1 MDAEAWYMWQKDTP
15 NVLNPQGAA
24 ILAADFPAPE
34 YNIGAPSGAQ
44 CSHLAALY
52 CTSHEYAIVNY
63 LNYQRDAHNI
73 WTFRS
78 DFLADSTGQRTG
90 FKGDFLEFDLGYTHW
105 IGDALELRPELRLER
120 QLTAPNAAITGYAY
134 NNPCPP
140 SDASG
145 GLCTLS
151 NGTHEASSFGSRNQA
166 MLAADAIF
174 HF

>member
-1 MDAEAWYMWQKDTP
+1 LAQSGPADGCAQNSAAASFWQR
-15 NVLNPQGAA
+15 
-24 ILAADFPAPE
+24 LAADFPAPE

-44 CSHLAALY
+44 CSQVAALY
-52 CTSHEYAIVNY
+52 CTSHEFAIVNY
-63 LNYQRDAHNI
+63 LNYQQDAHDV
-73 WTFRS
+73 WSFRS

-120 QLTAPNAAITGYAY
+120 QLTAPNAAITGYAC

-140 SDASG
+140 SDPQS
-145 GLCTLS
+145 
-151 NGTHEASSFGSRNQA
+151 SSFGSRNQA
-166 MLAADAIF
+166 MLAADAVF